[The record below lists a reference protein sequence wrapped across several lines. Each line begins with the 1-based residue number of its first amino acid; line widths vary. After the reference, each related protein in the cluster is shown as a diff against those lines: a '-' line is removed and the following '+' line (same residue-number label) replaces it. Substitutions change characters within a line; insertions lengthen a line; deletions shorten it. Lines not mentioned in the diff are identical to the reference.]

1 MVAAAAGPETPSMA
15 TTDSSGGAAPS
26 ANTSPAD
33 GPSAAD
39 RPPPGSPPADRS
51 PAGTPADRSPA
62 VPPPSP
68 EDSAADRYFTED
80 AAAASRSSV
89 RLGFRALFRTSEFAP
104 LFLATAAHTAAQTVS
119 GLALGTLVYRAT
131 DSPLLSALSMF
142 GPSLAQV
149 LGATFF
155 LSGSDRLR
163 PRAALAG
170 ISLAFA
176 AGTAVVALPG
186 LPVAAVFGVVLVL
199 GLVASLGGGVRW
211 GLLNEILTKDA
222 YLLGRSA
229 FNMMSGV
236 MQIAGFASGGVLV
249 AVLSPRAS
257 LLLATAL
264 YLAGA
269 LVLRLGLT
277 ARAPRTAGR
286 PSVAATWRTNAE
298 LFSVRP
304 RRLTYLGLWVP
315 NGLVVGCE
323 SLYVSYAPSAAGT
336 LFACGALGMLVG
348 DLTVGRLLPPRVRA
362 RLATLLLVLLA
373 APYTVF
379 ALHPAVPVAAFC
391 VALASV
397 GFGASLVQQ
406 EKLMAL
412 TPDELG
418 GHALGLHSAG
428 MLTMQ
433 GVGAALAGSVAQLT
447 SPATGMTV
455 LAVASLGV
463 TLALAVAGRTRSR

>member
-1 MVAAAAGPETPSMA
+1 MPSTEPPARA
-15 TTDSSGGAAPS
+15 THPTGDPVSV
-26 ANTSPAD
+26 TSPV
-33 GPSAAD
+33 SAAD
-39 RPPPGSPPADRS
+39 P
-51 PAGTPADRSPA
+51 
-62 VPPPSP
+62 V
-68 EDSAADRYFTED
+68 SATDPVSD
-80 AAAASRSSV
+80 GAASV
-89 RLGFRALFRTSEFAP
+89 RPGFRALFRTPEFAP

-149 LGATFF
+149 LGATLF

-163 PRAALAG
+163 PRAALVG
-170 ISLAFA
+170 ISVAFA
-176 AGTAVVALPG
+176 AGTAALALPH
-186 LPVAAVFGVVLVL
+186 LPIAGVFGVVVLL

-211 GLLNEILTKDA
+211 GLLNEILSKDG
-222 YLLGRSA
+222 YLLGRSV
-229 FNMMSGV
+229 FNMMSGI
-236 MQIAGFASGGVLV
+236 MQITGYAVGGVLV

-257 LLLATAL
+257 LLLSTAL

-277 ARAPRTAGR
+277 ARPPRAAGR
-286 PSVAATWRTNAE
+286 PSVAATWRTNAV
-298 LFSVRP
+298 LWSTRP

-336 LFACGALGMLVG
+336 LFACAALGMLVG
-348 DLTVGRLLPPRVRA
+348 DLTVGRLLPQGIRA
-362 RLATLLLVLLA
+362 RLATPLLVLLA
-373 APYTVF
+373 VPYTVF
-379 ALHPAVPVAAFC
+379 ALHPAVPLAAVC
-391 VALASV
+391 VAVASV

-406 EKLMAL
+406 ERLMAL
-412 TPDELG
+412 TPDELS

-433 GVGAALAGSVAQLT
+433 GVGAALAGSAAQLT
-447 SPATGMTV
+447 SPGTAMTV
-455 LAVASLGV
+455 LAAASLAV
-463 TLALAVAGRTRSR
+463 TLALAAAGRGDGGTRGSDAVHGTPPPTGTSCPL